1 VGTKSRVAFTLIL
14 SAVSALEFY
23 AYWKNGETEPAFAH
37 GTVYKVLLIATV
49 AGIPLLVGRWWIA
62 LAIAG
67 PLGFLIFWQITG
79 HHVYADGGA
88 EPLNVESIFAMLW
101 YVVWWEILTAARK
114 GGDKLWAW
122 WPARRTQPSDAGA
135 SEV

>member
-1 VGTKSRVAFTLIL
+1 VSTKTRVFLTVILGVASAVAFY
-14 SAVSALEFY
+14 AL
-23 AYWKNGETEPAFAH
+23 WKNGETEPAFAH
-37 GTVYKVLLIATV
+37 NAIYEVLAFAIV
-49 AGIPLLVGRWWIA
+49 AGVPLLVGRWWIA

-88 EPLNVESIFAMLW
+88 KPLNIESIFDMFW

-122 WPARRTQPSDAGA
+122 WRARRTQPADTGA
-135 SEV
+135 S